1 MSLIDSLEEYVLT
14 VHGKLGDNKSLMD
27 VHDVH
32 LGDQDRLPK
41 TPCLSVEPG
50 NKSREY
56 NGAPRRFAVQLDAYV
71 MVYVEKIQNV
81 SENVQ
86 LLLHTM
92 ELVEAVLHSDSTL
105 GGRVISSFVAD
116 SEPGYT
122 TRGGTLMRAG
132 RLTFRALSQ
141 KQLPYPP
148 PQ

>member
-1 MSLIDSLEEYVLT
+1 MSLIDSLEEYTLT
-14 VHGKLGDNKSLMD
+14 VHEKLDGNKSLMD
-27 VHDVH
+27 VENVH

-56 NGAPRRFAVQLDAYV
+56 NGTPRRFAIQLDAYV
-71 MVYVEKIQNV
+71 MVYIEKVQDVAANV
-81 SENVQ
+81 R

-92 ELVEAVLHSDSTL
+92 ELVETVLHADSTL

-116 SEPGYT
+116 VEPGYAA
-122 TRGGTLMRAG
+122 RGGTLMRAG